1 MVVSFAK
8 DTVESHTYLDPTDD
22 NARTVEFDICP
33 GPNLELFMS
42 YGSGWS
48 QRNGKLEALENSR
61 GYSRYAHINT
71 DTIEVS
77 EKVTIGWKLGPYS
90 EKTGGWNQDYE
101 FITQDTSRGDL
112 GTVVEPIRILELVKS
127 DYKNKVHE
135 NVLEDFINEDQE
147 SRDER
152 YKKLIV
158 YPGQPDPITPSKLQ
172 QTRSVKDIDVFIAE
186 IEASA
191 LLECPEKCKPYS
203 HHATLDMSSASA
215 PPQILSDAAPLFIKA
230 RFPIEKGPFQFGQNE
245 RKLVVPE
252 GFAYEDILSNSFS
265 FGPTGYKGITALNSG
280 RNIMFVN
287 FTCVK
292 DPYENKKKRSKLLLL
307 DGNDFFDIAFDRF
320 RCFDTPGT
328 DCNTSYVIEVVTT
341 IMLYIV
347 GYLAFKATV
356 YIIDHE
362 PPQKCVSIIQTVEH
376 EVDDI
381 DRT

>member
-8 DTVESHTYLDPTDD
+8 DTVESHNYLDPTDD
-22 NARTVEFDICP
+22 NARTVEFDVCP
-33 GPNLELFMS
+33 GPNLELFVS

-48 QRNGKLEALENSR
+48 QRIGKLESLENSR

-77 EKVTIGWKLGPYS
+77 EKVTTGWRLDSYGK
-90 EKTGGWNQDYE
+90 KTGGWNQDYE

-112 GTVVEPIRILELVKS
+112 GTIVEPVRILELVKS
-127 DYKNKVHE
+127 DYKNKVHK

-147 SRDER
+147 SRDEK
-152 YKKLIV
+152 YKKLSV
-158 YPGQPDPITPSKLQ
+158 YPEPSGSLQ
-172 QTRSVKDIDVFIAE
+172 ETRSVKNLDTFIAE
-186 IEASA
+186 IEAST

-215 PPQILSDAAPLFIKA
+215 PPQILGDAAPLFIKA

-245 RKLVVPE
+245 RKDVNPE
-252 GFAYEDILSNSFS
+252 GFTYEHVLSNSFL
-265 FGPTGYKGITALNSG
+265 FGPTGYKGIPALNSG

-320 RCFDTPGT
+320 RCFDTPGA
-328 DCNTSYVIEVVTT
+328 DCNTSYVMEVVTT

-347 GYLAFKATV
+347 GYLAFRATV

-362 PPQKCVSIIQTVEH
+362 PPQKCVSIIQTVEN